1 MAHITLSESAFF
13 HNLALLS
20 KRLGGI
26 EKLAV
31 VLKDNA
37 YGHGLAQMSALC
49 ARYGIQKA
57 VVRTCKEAHTLKG
70 LFRKIIVLAPEQTE
84 NLNPSF
90 SLTINTLSQI
100 ATLPPNTDVEL
111 KVDTGMHRNG
121 IKPEELHEAFRLLR
135 AHKLKLHGVMTHFR
149 SADELSSDLFWQ
161 LQIWKEVKQTVYRL
175 CKQYEYPLPLF
186 HSANSAATLR
196 LQTYEDDFARC
207 GLATYGYHEM
217 DPVFGKFDLKPVLKL
232 YADRIATTT
241 LEKGARIGYGGTFTV
256 SRPMQVSTY
265 DIGYGD
271 GFFRYDGKGHF
282 KVDGKQVLG
291 RISMDS
297 LSLEGN
303 AKRVCILENAKETAR
318 FFGTISYDV
327 LVKLNPDIERV
338 VTP

>member
-1 MAHITLSESAFF
+1 MAHITLSKSAFF

-20 KRLGGI
+20 KKLGGI

-37 YGHGLAQMSALC
+37 YGHGLAEMSRLC
-49 ARYGIQKA
+49 ADYGIQKA
-57 VVRTCKEAHTLKG
+57 VVRTCKEAHSLKS
-70 LFRKIIVLAPEQTE
+70 FFQKIIVLAPEQTE
-84 NLNPSF
+84 NLHPTF

-121 IKPEELHEAFRLLR
+121 IKPQELHEAFKLLTTR
-135 AHKLKLHGVMTHFR
+135 KLRLHGVMTHFR

-175 CKQYEYPLPLF
+175 CKQYKLTLPLF

-196 LQTYEDDFARC
+196 LHTYDDDFARC
-207 GLATYGYHEM
+207 GLAAYGYHEM
-217 DPVFGKFDLKPVLKL
+217 DPVFGNFDLKPVLKL
-232 YADRIATTT
+232 YADRITTTT
-241 LEKGARIGYGGTFTV
+241 LEKGARIGYGGTFTAPD
-256 SRPMQVSTY
+256 SMQVSTY

-271 GFFRYDGKGHF
+271 GFLRYDGQGIF
-282 KVDGKQVLG
+282 KIGGKQVLG

-297 LSLEGN
+297 LSLEGD
-303 AKRVCILENAKETAR
+303 AQSVCILENAKEIAR

-327 LVKLNPDIERV
+327 LVKLNPNIKRV
-338 VTP
+338 VIP